1 MTMQLLRRSLL
12 QAESR
17 NRKTHVFCVRYKK
30 YSLASWKN
38 AFCQLVTYLGT
49 KYFHEF
55 HCVQRKLTS
64 FQKLD
69 FFSKNRLSVFDCL
82 ECYSFFAKERLSN
95 VFQKTFIITESAN
108 SDFLR
113 DPCNQTKVKL
123 YTSIC
128 R

>member
-1 MTMQLLRRSLL
+1 MARNYYEDHCHYMPKPEIEKCILRSL
-12 QAESR
+12 
-17 NRKTHVFCVRYKK
+17 KK
-30 YSLASWKN
+30 
-38 AFCQLVTYLGT
+38 
-49 KYFHEF
+49 FHSYVIERCFFSTCNEGATSTF
-55 HCVQRKLTS
+55 HNFHFEKKKKKIS
-64 FQKLD
+64 FQKMDL
-69 FFSKNRLSVFDCL
+69 FSKNRLSVFDCL